1 MGKEIEIRNKLL
13 NKDQIINF
21 LNKNGVKA
29 FKSNHQID
37 TYYDSPENSIFKDPD
52 HVNDWVRIREENGSL
67 TFNYKHWLPEGAEI
81 RTYCE
86 ETEYAMKSKEDLYK
100 ILKKLNFNGTF
111 VPFVVVN
118 KFRQSFMY
126 KDREISVDEVQE
138 LGDFIE
144 IEYKGKN
151 NAVDEVRNLLNKTLI
166 EIGAKV
172 GPTDNKGYAYN
183 LIKKQKAKK

>member
-1 MGKEIEIRNKLL
+1 MSKEIEIRNKLF
-13 NKDQIINF
+13 NKTQVISF
-21 LNKNGVKA
+21 FNKNGVEA
-29 FKSNHQID
+29 FKNNHQID
-37 TYYDSPENSIFKDPD
+37 TYYDNPVNSFFKDPE

-86 ETEYAMKSKEDLYK
+86 ETEYPMNQKNELNK
-100 ILKKLNFNGTF
+100 ILKSLNFSGEFT
-111 VPFVVVN
+111 PFITVN

-126 KDREISVDEVQE
+126 KECEISIDEVQN

-144 IEYKGKN
+144 IEYIGN
-151 NAVDEVRNLLNKTLI
+151 DSNIDEIKKLLNKILT

-172 GPTDNKGYAYN
+172 GPADYKGYSYN
-183 LIKKQKAKK
+183 LIKNQKAKK